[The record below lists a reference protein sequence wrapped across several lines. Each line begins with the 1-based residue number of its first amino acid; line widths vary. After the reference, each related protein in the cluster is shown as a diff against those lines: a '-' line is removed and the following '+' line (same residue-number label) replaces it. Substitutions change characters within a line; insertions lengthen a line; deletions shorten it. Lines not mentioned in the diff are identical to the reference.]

1 VSPIAASRERGAD
14 RRSEGAAPRTHDG
27 PGRGLRVLILTNMYP
42 TPDEPHFGCFVKD
55 QADDLRR
62 LGVDVRVLAFDGR
75 TDKGRYI
82 LAARELRRACRRERF
97 DVVHAHYGLSG
108 VLAAAQTGAPVV
120 TTFHGSDTWVAWQRA
135 ASWVA
140 ARRCQPIAVAQVVAA
155 RLGVSHAPVIPCAV
169 DLDLFKPMG
178 REEARHRLGWP
189 VAGRCVLFPAS
200 RTDRSKIRNKRVDL
214 FDAVVS
220 RLRLQTPDV
229 FTASLD
235 GLDREHV
242 ALAMNAADVAVMTSE
257 REGAPVVVKELL
269 ACETPVVSVPVGDVG
284 ETVRG
289 LPGCAIVSRSPA
301 ALAEAAGVALRS
313 GGDPMLRERMAEF
326 GRGRIAQR
334 VLAVYRHVLAR
345 GMAR

>member
-1 VSPIAASRERGAD
+1 VTRIAASRQREAD
-14 RRSEGAAPRTHDG
+14 RRSDRAAPGTYDG

-42 TPDEPHFGCFVKD
+42 TPDEPQFGCFVKD

-75 TDKGRYI
+75 TDKRRY
-82 LAARELRRACRRERF
+82 LRAARELRRACRHERF

-108 VLAAAQTGAPVV
+108 VVAATQTGTPVV
-120 TTFHGSDTWVAWQRA
+120 TTFHGSDTWVSWQRA

-140 ARRCQPIAVAQVVAA
+140 ARRSQPIAVAQVVAA

-169 DLDLFKPMG
+169 DLDLFTPIG
-178 REEARHRLGWP
+178 REEARRGLGWP

-214 FDAVVS
+214 FDAAVS
-220 RLRLQTPDV
+220 RLCRRTPDV

-235 GLDREHV
+235 GLDREQV

-257 REGAPVVVKELL
+257 REGAPIVVKELL
-269 ACETPVVSVPVGDVG
+269 ACETPVVSVTVGDVG

-289 LPGCAIVSRSPA
+289 LPGCAIAPRDPA

-313 GGDPMLRERMAEF
+313 GGDPMLRERMAEY
-326 GRGRIAQR
+326 GRRPIAER
-334 VLAVYRHVLAR
+334 VLAVYRHVLAGGITR
-345 GMAR
+345 